1 MHVYREGS
9 AASCMPVCT
18 CLSRVVGLTWSLGK
32 LAPEHPQP
40 PDPPSES
47 PASAWPPPPGHPRLP
62 LGVNGM
68 SQRARGLPLER
79 LPLPTQEECQDG
91 RGPWTVG
98 TVQGGHK
105 GRGPGDSLG
114 VGRTGPD
121 VWQIPVAGTWA
132 SGPMALGLVLWWSGG
147 GWGHLWGCLPLA
159 EKATRGPFVS
169 PVSQRGQAAC
179 CHQLRPGQGPAL
191 GEGPGQPK
199 WGKCW
204 PRPTPPQLLP
214 LVAPPPPL
222 QPSWPRPCTT
232 PPLCWPRP
240 SSIPTLDPIP

>member
-1 MHVYREGS
+1 MAERAGDCPGGCPGWTRGQGRVRSAQGKVFVCVHACMHVCTGTGGRVCSGCVGALCMHVYREGS

-68 SQRARGLPLER
+68 SQRARGLPLDR

-121 VWQIPVAGTWA
+121 VWQIPVAGT
-132 SGPMALGLVLWWSGG
+132 
-147 GWGHLWGCLPLA
+147 LA
-159 EKATRGPFVS
+159 ESGWDSGVGAW
-169 PVSQRGQAAC
+169 
-179 CHQLRPGQGPAL
+179 L
-191 GEGPGQPK
+191 GPGPPGPWH
-199 WGKCW
+199 WGWYCGGVGEDGDTCGGAS
-204 PRPTPPQLLP
+204 P
-214 LVAPPPPL
+214 
-222 QPSWPRPCTT
+222 
-232 PPLCWPRP
+232 
-240 SSIPTLDPIP
+240 